1 MADNIYKKVESYVR
15 DLFEANKKPKLI
27 FHSLEHTQQIV
38 KRAEEIAAHYK
49 LTDKEMLAVYIAAWF
64 HDTGH
69 LFTTPEHHEEKSV
82 AVMKT
87 FMETYLPD
95 PELIP
100 LIEGCILATKRSVE
114 PTTLLQQIV
123 CDADTYHLGTRDFKK
138 TNKQVRKEVLA
149 DDKNPMTK
157 RDWDTKTLEFLDKH
171 KYYTSYCIELLEN
184 GKQENIRRLRQKLI
198 ESTVEDEDN
207 SLFGNTE
214 KKDPDAAAKQKLN
227 LINRGIQTALRLA
240 SENHLRLSDMA
251 DGKANILISVNAII
265 ISVIVG
271 VLVRKFETDHYI
283 VIPTIIFLAFSVTTI
298 VIAILATR
306 PKITSGMFTKEDITT
321 KKTNLLFFGNFYKAT
336 FEDFNWGMSIMMRDP
351 EYLYGSLIKD
361 IYYLGVV
368 LGRKYKL
375 LRIAYNIFMA
385 GIVISVIAYTIA
397 VFTKSPESTT
407 VITNPRTSPI

>member
-1 MADNIYKKVESYVR
+1 MADNIYKKVESYVK

-69 LFTTPEHHEEKSV
+69 LFTTAEHHEEKSV
-82 AVMKT
+82 EVMKT
-87 FMETYLPD
+87 FMEMYLPD
-95 PELIP
+95 PELIQ

-138 TNKQVRKEVLA
+138 TNKQVRKEASA
-149 DDKNPMTK
+149 DDKNPITK

-184 GKQENIRRLRQKLI
+184 GKQENIKRLRQKLI
-198 ESTVEDEDN
+198 ESSVEDEEN
-207 SLFGNTE
+207 SLFGDGE
-214 KKDPDAAAKQKLN
+214 KKDPNAAAKQKLN
-227 LINRGIQTALRLA
+227 LINRGIQTMLRLA

-283 VIPTIIFLAFSVTTI
+283 VIPTIIFLASSVTTI

-306 PKITSGMFTKEDITT
+306 PKITSGMFTKEDITN

-336 FEDFNWGMSIMMRDP
+336 LEDYTWGMSIMMRDP

-361 IYYLGVV
+361 IYFLGVV
-368 LGRKYKL
+368 LGRKYRL

-407 VITNPRTSPI
+407 VISSPRTSPL

>member
-1 MADNIYKKVESYVR
+1 MADNVYKKVESYVR

-69 LFTTPEHHEEKSV
+69 LFTTAEHHEEKSV
-82 AVMKT
+82 EVMKT
-87 FMETYLPD
+87 FMEMYLPD
-95 PELIP
+95 PELIQ

-138 TNKQVRKEVLA
+138 TNKQVRKEVSA
-149 DDKNPMTK
+149 DDKNHMTK

-184 GKQENIRRLRQKLI
+184 GKQENIKRLRQKLI
-198 ESTVEDEDN
+198 ETSVPAEE
-207 SLFGNTE
+207 SVLFGDQE
-214 KKDPDAAAKQKLN
+214 KDPNAAKQKIN
-227 LINRGIQTALRLA
+227 LINRGIQTMLRLA

-306 PKITSGMFTKEDITT
+306 PKITSGMFTKEDITN

-336 FEDFNWGMSIMMRDP
+336 LEDFNWGMSVMMRDP

-407 VITNPRTSPI
+407 VITSPRTSPL

>member
-1 MADNIYKKVESYVR
+1 MADNMYKKVEAYVR
-15 DLFEANKKPKLI
+15 DLFETNKKPKLF

-49 LTDKEMLAVYIAAWF
+49 LTDKDMLAVYIAAWF

-82 AVMKT
+82 EIMKA
-87 FMETYLPD
+87 FMEMYLPD
-95 PELIP
+95 QELIQT
-100 LIEGCILATKRSVE
+100 ITGCILATKRSVE

-123 CDADTYHLGTRDFKK
+123 CDADTYHLGTSDFKK
-138 TNKQVRKEVLA
+138 TNKQVKKEVFA

-157 RDWDTKTLEFLDKH
+157 REWDTQTLEFLDKH
-171 KYYTSYCIELLEN
+171 KYYTSYCIELLEK
-184 GKQENIRRLRQKLI
+184 GKQGNIAKMRQKLVKSAVDG
-198 ESTVEDEDN
+198 EQSAF
-207 SLFGNTE
+207 FGAAE
-214 KKDPDAAAKQKLN
+214 KNDANAQKQKTN
-227 LINRGIQTALRLA
+227 LINRGIQTMLRLA

-283 VIPTIIFLAFSVTTI
+283 VIPTIIFLASSVTTI

-306 PKITSGMFTKEDITT
+306 PKITSGLFTKEDITS
-321 KKTNLLFFGNFYKAT
+321 KKTNLLFFGNFYKASL
-336 FEDFNWGMSIMMRDP
+336 EDYSWGMSIMMRDP
-351 EYLYGSLIKD
+351 DYLYGSLIKD
-361 IYYLGVV
+361 IYFLGVV
-368 LGRKYKL
+368 LGRKYRL

-397 VFTKSPESTT
+397 VFTKTPGGTT
-407 VITNPRTSPI
+407 VITTPGTSPL